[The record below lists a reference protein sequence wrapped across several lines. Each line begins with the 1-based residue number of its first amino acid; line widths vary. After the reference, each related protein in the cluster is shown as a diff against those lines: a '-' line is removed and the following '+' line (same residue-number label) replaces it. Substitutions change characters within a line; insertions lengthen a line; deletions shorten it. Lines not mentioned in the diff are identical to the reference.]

1 MANTQ
6 QFDFE
11 TMAVVLYAMAES
23 GVSLGMKHY
32 EMMSAVDGTRGKDS
46 FNHQF
51 RKVKA
56 RAKELQEQAKD
67 GGVGTPVKKT
77 KSPAGAKTTDKQ
89 AGSGRKRAQK
99 AKAEVQGEGSDDE
112 ESPSKKVKTEYH
124 EDGDDRARGLDE
136 GSEADAPGEDVL
148 G

>member
-1 MANTQ
+1 MDLANILHCSSNVIHIPADMAKTQ

-77 KSPAGAKTTDKQ
+77 KANGGGKKKDAEAGN
-89 AGSGRKRAQK
+89 SGKR
-99 AKAEVQGEGSDDE
+99 GE
-112 ESPSKKVKTEYH
+112 
-124 EDGDDRARGLDE
+124 
-136 GSEADAPGEDVL
+136 
-148 G
+148 